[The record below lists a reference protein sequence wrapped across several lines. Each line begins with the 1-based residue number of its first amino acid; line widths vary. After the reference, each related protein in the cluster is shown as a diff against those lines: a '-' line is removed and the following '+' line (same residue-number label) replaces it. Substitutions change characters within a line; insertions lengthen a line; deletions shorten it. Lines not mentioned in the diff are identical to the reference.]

1 MNIWK
6 YFYYVLKQCIAG
18 TSIFFFTVNS
28 MALARPVRFALCLPK
43 SWRIG
48 VYFTLH
54 MRHDLPFLLCNNSW
68 RQKYL
73 TLGTR
78 HAIYS
83 KIRQEIINTV
93 LHLPS
98 IFSPSKHLQKSAY
111 AMCHGPCSCWD
122 LFWFG
127 MINSYG
133 FILTGSYGALGPY
146 GNTKT
151 FLSSY
156 SSQLGQ
162 LPLL

>member
-28 MALARPVRFALCLPK
+28 MALARPVRFALRLPK

-48 VYFTLH
+48 VCFTLH

-98 IFSPSKHLQKSAY
+98 IFSLSKHLQKSAY
-111 AMCHGPCSCWD
+111 PMCMDHARAGTYFDLGWLIHMD
-122 LFWFG
+122 LFWQVHMEPSG
-127 MINSYG
+127 HMAT
-133 FILTGSYGALGPY
+133 L
-146 GNTKT
+146 K
-151 FLSSY
+151 LSF
-156 SSQLGQ
+156 QAT
-162 LPLL
+162 LLN